1 MAPPLNMGLKLGSV
15 GLNDEERPR
24 WMILLNQPSFGSTL
38 ASTSFQEECPMRS
51 LAVMSLVAIS
61 LGGMA
66 HAQSTPPA
74 SRATQFITISNNAIL
89 SSRLIGLD
97 VQNASG
103 KGMGKIEDIVL
114 EGGQIAGIVLSVGEI
129 LGVGQRYVA
138 VDPSSVSI
146 RYTEGGNKWH
156 ATMNADLEQLKSAP
170 EFRYEGKWRR

>member
-1 MAPPLNMGLKLGSV
+1 
-15 GLNDEERPR
+15 
-24 WMILLNQPSFGSTL
+24 MILLNQPSFGSTL
-38 ASTSFQEECPMRS
+38 AATSIQKVCPMRS
-51 LAVMSLVAIS
+51 LAVMSLAVLG

-74 SRATQFITISNNAIL
+74 SSATQFITISNNAIL

-103 KGMGKIEDIVL
+103 SGVGKIEDIVL
-114 EGGQIAGIVLSVGEI
+114 EGGQIVGIVLSVGEV
-129 LGVGQRYVA
+129 LGSGQRYVA

-146 RYTEGGNKWH
+146 RYTEAQNKWQ
-156 ATMNADLEQLKSAP
+156 ATMNANLEQLKSAP